1 MTMKNG
7 GFINLSN
14 DLAECKISLWSANL
28 ISYRPKSQDHDVFW
42 LGDLN
47 KFDNIHAIRGG
58 VPVCWPRF
66 AEEKLNGELPRHGFA
81 RLSGWTVK
89 NVCAGKNSA
98 EAELSLVPDEKYGV
112 NAAANLRI
120 RLTDK
125 LEYRLETI
133 NHGDEVFEFS
143 EALHAYFN
151 LGCRDEA
158 EIRGLSGYRYKSS
171 LDGKIYTQEG
181 NLRIREEFDAAFL
194 NHRGTVEIV
203 DPVLNRIIS
212 VEKSGSDITVV
223 WNPDKD
229 LAEMS
234 EGQYKKFV
242 CVEPANQ
249 GDSFVRLPPK
259 EKHQIAMTV
268 QIKELK

>member
-1 MTMKNG
+1 M
-7 GFINLSN
+7 
-14 DLAECKISLWSANL
+14 
-28 ISYRPKSQDHDVFW
+28 
-42 LGDLN
+42 
-47 KFDNIHAIRGG
+47 
-58 VPVCWPRF
+58 
-66 AEEKLNGELPRHGFA
+66 
-81 RLSGWTVK
+81 
-89 NVCAGKNSA
+89 
-98 EAELSLVPDEKYGV
+98 
-112 NAAANLRI
+112 
-120 RLTDK
+120 
-125 LEYRLETI
+125 
-133 NHGDEVFEFS
+133 
-143 EALHAYFN
+143 
-151 LGCRDEA
+151 
-158 EIRGLSGYRYKSS
+158 
-171 LDGKIYTQEG
+171 DGKIYTQEG

-249 GDSFVRLPPK
+249 GDSFVRLQPK